1 MPFVLSYLINSQL
14 RTTQAIVFNRAYQLN
29 GDPLGRS
36 NKLKKAADGINRR
49 PLEISKYEIRL
60 NCKPPER
67 P

>member
-29 GDPLGRS
+29 GDPIGRS
-36 NKLKKAADGINRR
+36 NKLKKAADGKNRR
-49 PLEISKYEIRL
+49 PLEISKNEIRL

>member
-29 GDPLGRS
+29 GYPLGRS